1 MNGIGF
7 VYCPLAVGFMFV
19 NRRMV
24 SGIMDRRASYC
35 RTTYLV
41 LFFNWNFFLEL
52 TLLTYASLFILLYN
66 GRSS

>member
-7 VYCPLAVGFMFV
+7 VYYPLAGGFMFV

-24 SGIMDRRASYC
+24 SGIMDRRTSYC

-41 LFFNWNFFLEL
+41 LFFNWNFFLEFTPS
-52 TLLTYASLFILLYN
+52 TLAFFSILLYN
-66 GRSS
+66 VRSS